1 MDRRK
6 LVAIVAV
13 AALAMVVAGYATF
26 DSWASFVGPLV
37 QAVLS

>member
-13 AALAMVVAGYATF
+13 AALAAVVAGWATF
-26 DSWASFVGPLV
+26 DQWAGFVGPLV
-37 QAVLS
+37 QAVLN